1 MKISTLL
8 SQGRPT
14 LSFEVFPPKGDG
26 EFSAVRQAA
35 LEIAA
40 LKPDFMSVTYGAAGS
55 GASFSPGSLASAVQE
70 QGMSALAHL
79 TCVSSTREETRSRL
93 LALRSLGIENIL
105 ALRGDLPAGMD
116 PGAPRDYRY
125 AADLVH
131 DLRAVGDFSVGGACY
146 PEGHVEC
153 SSQAED
159 LCHLKEKVEMG
170 CDFLITQMFF
180 DNSILYSFLYRMEA
194 AGIHVPVIAG
204 VMPVTNAKQIYRI
217 VKLSNASLPHRF
229 RMIIDKFGDDPAAMK
244 QAGVA
249 YATEQIVD
257 LIANGIRGV
266 HIYVMNKPDVAAQI
280 TANLSEILRR

>member
-1 MKISTLL
+1 MKISALL

-26 EFSAVRQAA
+26 EFSSVRDAA
-35 LEIAA
+35 LQIAA
-40 LKPDFMSVTYGAAGS
+40 LRPDYMSVTYGAAGS
-55 GASFSPGSLASAVQE
+55 GASFYTGGIAAAVQE
-70 QGMSALAHL
+70 QGISALAHL
-79 TCVSSTREETRSRL
+79 TCVSSTREEVRSRL
-93 LALRSLGIENIL
+93 AALRSMGIENIL

-116 PGAPRDYRY
+116 PDAPRDYRY
-125 AADLVH
+125 AADLVE
-131 DLRAVGDFSVGGACY
+131 DLRALGDFSVGGACY

-153 SSQAED
+153 PSQAED
-159 LCHLKEKVEMG
+159 MSHLKDKVAMG

-180 DNSILYSFLYRMEA
+180 DNSILYSFLYRMQA
-194 AGIHVPVIAG
+194 AGIRVPVIAG
-204 VMPVTNAKQIYRI
+204 VMPVTNAKQVSRI
-217 VKLSNASLPHRF
+217 VKLSNASLPNRF

-257 LIANGIRGV
+257 LIANGVNGV
-266 HIYVMNKPDVAAQI
+266 HVYVMNKPDVAAQI

>member
-26 EFSAVRQAA
+26 EFSSVRNAAVQ
-35 LEIAA
+35 IAA
-40 LKPDFMSVTYGAAGS
+40 LRPDYMSVTYGAAGS
-55 GASFSPGSLASAVQE
+55 GASFYTGSIAAAVQE
-70 QGMSALAHL
+70 QGLSALAHL
-79 TCVSSTREETRSRL
+79 TCVNSTRQEVRL
-93 LALRSLGIENIL
+93 QLAALRALGIENIL

-116 PGAPRDYRY
+116 PDAPRDYRF
-125 AADLVH
+125 AADLVA
-131 DLRAVGDFSVGGACY
+131 DLRSLGDFSVGGACY

-153 SSQAED
+153 ASQTED
-159 LCHLKEKVEMG
+159 LRHLKDKVAMG

-180 DNSILYSFLYRMEA
+180 DNSILYSFLYRMQA

-204 VMPVTNAKQIYRI
+204 VMPVTNAKQICRI

-257 LIANGIRGV
+257 LIANGVNGV
-266 HIYVMNKPDVAAQI
+266 HVYVMNKPDVAAQI